1 MPPPAE
7 AYAVLWQHQGLE
19 RTAPEA
25 STASWCQKNR
35 RVSTPSFR
43 NRASAH
49 ERIHIRHFIESSSR
63 GTASLAS
70 PAAW

>member
-1 MPPPAE
+1 MPFF
-7 AYAVLWQHQGLE
+7 GSIK
-19 RTAPEA
+19 A
-25 STASWCQKNR
+25 SSEPRPKLQLLVDAKKNR

-70 PAAW
+70 PAA